1 MKVTPLPVK
10 KQKVRTPKNQPKPE
24 PKPILVPTRKTTR
37 VRKSVTN
44 DFNVDL
50 YGYKSSGKCNKYHG
64 TKHDRF
70 DRYFNGS
77 NKPCMD
83 EIHEE
88 IWEDRR
94 ILKELQNYEIG
105 HAGYALDNF
114 IANEEA
120 DEYENESD
128 DEIEDTDDEYESE
141 SDDEIE
147 DTDDEEGYW

>member
-1 MKVTPLPVK
+1 MVTPPPVK

-24 PKPILVPTRKTTR
+24 PILVPTRKTTR

-70 DRYFNGS
+70 YRYFNGS

-83 EIHEE
+83 EVHEE
-88 IWEDRR
+88 VWEDRR

-120 DEYENESD
+120 EAEYESD